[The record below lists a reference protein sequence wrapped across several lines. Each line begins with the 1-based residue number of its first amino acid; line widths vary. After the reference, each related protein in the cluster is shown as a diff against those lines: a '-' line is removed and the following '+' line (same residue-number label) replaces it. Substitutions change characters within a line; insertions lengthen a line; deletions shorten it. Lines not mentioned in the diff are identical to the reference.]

1 MLRAKAGLLISTE
14 GRAGAQTHAKDMGE
28 TMARLDQAQDQHDA
42 LGELA
47 KQHQAQD
54 ASDQGDVAKGLQEQ
68 NDAIRGVDAE
78 EGSFPELA
86 EPHIVLAM
94 EVAMPVLPTG
104 TPAAKR
110 SFSA

>member
-1 MLRAKAGLLISTE
+1 M
-14 GRAGAQTHAKDMGE
+14 
-28 TMARLDQAQDQHDA
+28 
-42 LGELA
+42 
-47 KQHQAQD
+47 
-54 ASDQGDVAKGLQEQ
+54 AKGLQEQ